1 MHPDNLVLIA
11 PHVRLQPGRSRG
23 LSSIIKA
30 SQARIFLQLIFT
42 FIVYTAM
49 ASRSDSQPRGRRGGR
64 NKSSQSRGQGRPM
77 VSADEFTDIPV
88 PSFQPIPYNGP
99 PGEVSGAFPQSNPEH
114 PPQPIPYSRIPP
126 PLFPP
131 ENSTYGSSEAGPE
144 LAQEVYNNYSA
155 GLPSRSS
162 SDVVNERLRAA
173 SGMILTKGK
182 DVDVLQKHQATRG
195 SRAPSQERLRAF
207 GDTLYSRAYASRQ
220 SSRSA
225 SLANSSFISLHS
237 DKSGSQAF
245 SNKNADLWRSYSP
258 RDQEVLGQARVLMI
272 YEMVTNIGWPVLS
285 SGETARKRWK
295 NTIREVVS
303 QASAMIPG
311 ELLSSTKGI
320 ERLLMRALTLF
331 RADLAGKAE
340 PYAKLFFLNDDP
352 ALKADKTLFMQWKED
367 ECARITNMSDPTQL
381 FMHEHDEEGRII
393 RWFGNQYLENFQLN
407 FWYTC
412 ELSPMKAEV
421 AKDTHTTPL
430 RMYALSA
437 VALFYAI
444 KRESK
449 RNDETLPHMPF
460 TGTEFSPVFEAL
472 YDSLLVATQ
481 HSAIGARLNQRL
493 EWLHRSGLEKMK
505 PIQISPPSP
514 HKQRNVVF
522 IPPADEITAY
532 ESYPGVNSHPFD
544 MPVNRSTT
552 DATGVPGGSTS
563 VLRMEATPETN
574 FSAHERYL
582 ANTRPADMPVGHGTT
597 STTGVSGSITCVP
610 GMEATRANSSGNWS
624 MEFQGLGPSYYQ
636 YDL

>member
-11 PHVRLQPGRSRG
+11 PHVRLPGRSRG

-311 ELLSSTKGI
+311 A
-320 ERLLMRALTLF
+320 ALI
-331 RADLAGKAE
+331 
-340 PYAKLFFLNDDP
+340 
-352 ALKADKTLFMQWKED
+352 D
-367 ECARITNMSDPTQL
+367 E
-381 FMHEHDEEGRII
+381 
-393 RWFGNQYLENFQLN
+393 GN
-407 FWYTC
+407 
-412 ELSPMKAEV
+412 
-421 AKDTHTTPL
+421 
-430 RMYALSA
+430 
-437 VALFYAI
+437 
-444 KRESK
+444 
-449 RNDETLPHMPF
+449 
-460 TGTEFSPVFEAL
+460 
-472 YDSLLVATQ
+472 
-481 HSAIGARLNQRL
+481 
-493 EWLHRSGLEKMK
+493 
-505 PIQISPPSP
+505 
-514 HKQRNVVF
+514 
-522 IPPADEITAY
+522 
-532 ESYPGVNSHPFD
+532 
-544 MPVNRSTT
+544 
-552 DATGVPGGSTS
+552 
-563 VLRMEATPETN
+563 
-574 FSAHERYL
+574 
-582 ANTRPADMPVGHGTT
+582 
-597 STTGVSGSITCVP
+597 
-610 GMEATRANSSGNWS
+610 
-624 MEFQGLGPSYYQ
+624 
-636 YDL
+636 

>member
-1 MHPDNLVLIA
+1 MVETSPLKVVGKDVLWLAQMNSLTFPFLRSNLSPIMDLLARFLEPSHNQIPNTLLNQFRTAEFHHPCSPLKT
-11 PHVRLQPGRSRG
+11 PR
-23 LSSIIKA
+23 
-30 SQARIFLQLIFT
+30 
-42 FIVYTAM
+42 M
-49 ASRSDSQPRGRRGGR
+49 AAA
-64 NKSSQSRGQGRPM
+64 K
-77 VSADEFTDIPV
+77 
-88 PSFQPIPYNGP
+88 
-99 PGEVSGAFPQSNPEH
+99 
-114 PPQPIPYSRIPP
+114 
-126 PLFPP
+126 
-131 ENSTYGSSEAGPE
+131 AGPE